1 MDAVQDFYEKYGLLS
16 SMATSPEDVE
26 QWLVMAIGQT
36 NQCCG
41 TIDPVNVAATRELG
55 IFYRKTGRLQEAR
68 AYLDRAAEL
77 SEQRYGA
84 DSLECLSAQM
94 HAAAATREAGDV
106 LTAVDQLERARSA
119 CRSACGEESI
129 LGAGILRELALAYR
143 DAGEVGSAIACA
155 RKSADVAS
163 RVDERPDEVA
173 TTLVLLANLLTA
185 SGDAG
190 SACEALDQALAL
202 ESEGRK
208 LSADVRAD
216 VLEARGTVLFQ
227 AQEYEGARAAFAEE
241 LMVLQGA
248 DGGDGRSPRPGLVC
262 LYLAVCRDRL
272 GEHDQALLSARQG
285 YGLLESTLGATHPMT
300 MQAGQ
305 TLLQLQRGSK

>member
-106 LTAVDQLERARSA
+106 LAAVDQLERARSA

-173 TTLVLLANLLTA
+173 TTLVLLANLLAA

-227 AQEYEGARAAFAEE
+227 E